1 MGTDTIGCNAGLI
14 WRLLNERRQKM
25 SYEDLVNASGIAE
38 RELCM
43 AIGWLARENKI
54 FISMECGGEYF
65 SIFQEVYC

>member
-14 WRLLNERRQKM
+14 WRLLNEHRQKM
-25 SYEDLVNASGIAE
+25 SYEDLVNASGITE

-54 FISMECGGEYF
+54 IISTQGGIMYF
-65 SIFQEVYC
+65 EVYHECYY